1 MTSGKRGIL
10 LALIALLAT
19 LSGGSQPAGAE
30 PGVAVATDRILAGV
44 YAPQQWFSAD
54 HILALNAASGKNVSI
69 GGLWFDVDEPPANVH
84 YMLDEI
90 WSAGATPFVN
100 IHVAVTAAEVAAGA
114 VDDHISAM
122 ASAVDAWLA
131 KGGGRS
137 VMLAPM
143 PEMNGDWIPYGM
155 TPTDF
160 IAAYRHFV
168 SVASQS
174 GATFWRVRWVF
185 APNGWSAPPYHMAD
199 YYPGADV
206 VDLVGM
212 SAYNWGSAQVG
223 AYWTTV
229 EQTMGGALDEAR
241 GFAPEKP
248 FLVSQTAS
256 SPFGGD
262 KDAWIRD
269 LFAYLAD
276 DPNAVGFIYFNIEK
290 EHDWSMFKGGLVA
303 PGWRDGMNFETTVY
317 QWPLDDWFQPG
328 MLTVDTYLTPFDG
341 TFSDDDS
348 SAFEK
353 DIEWLYS
360 SGITTGCAATLYCP
374 ASPVMRGQMAT
385 FLSRARGLP
394 PPTADYFADDAGSP
408 YESSDNQVKE
418 AGISNG
424 CSATAFCPNAPTTR
438 EQMASFLV
446 RALQL
451 PASTFDYFGDDEGS
465 IHEADINALAQAGI
479 TSGCT
484 ATTYCPGASV
494 TREQMA
500 AFLHRALAPT

>member
-1 MTSGKRGIL
+1 
-10 LALIALLAT
+10 
-19 LSGGSQPAGAE
+19 
-30 PGVAVATDRILAGV
+30 
-44 YAPQQWFSAD
+44 
-54 HILALNAASGKNVSI
+54 
-69 GGLWFDVDEPPANVH
+69 
-84 YMLDEI
+84 
-90 WSAGATPFVN
+90 
-100 IHVAVTAAEVAAGA
+100 
-114 VDDHISAM
+114 
-122 ASAVDAWLA
+122 
-131 KGGGRS
+131 
-137 VMLAPM
+137 
-143 PEMNGDWIPYGM
+143 
-155 TPTDF
+155 
-160 IAAYRHFV
+160 
-168 SVASQS
+168 
-174 GATFWRVRWVF
+174 
-185 APNGWSAPPYHMAD
+185 
-199 YYPGADV
+199 
-206 VDLVGM
+206 
-212 SAYNWGSAQVG
+212 
-223 AYWTTV
+223 
-229 EQTMGGALDEAR
+229 MGGALDEAR

-348 SAFEK
+348 SAFEE